1 MNNKELMKKLK
12 KEKERICLPEELKE
26 RVRQNILAEEKWK
39 AADKHAGTNVHDP
52 YHDINVEEIAEGTVR
67 KKRQKNRQTRRIVS
81 YVVSAA
87 ALIILVMAGLRGGS
101 LRKLFSNSEP
111 FMSES
116 DPQTANVS
124 DLTQEDV
131 DQENQRE
138 TTMVSVPKSDT
149 EEGMEKEEVI
159 SITDYNGVQ
168 GVEGI
173 LLIGN
178 GTVMYYDEEM
188 GQLRVLCDKAGCE
201 HEPYRFHSEDPVCPA
216 AVLYRESNGLFG
228 YSGEY
233 LWYIQKNTED
243 GTGLAL
249 KRTDLSG
256 ENAEVIAHISDC
268 QYTDPAMIWTDRH
281 LYVVCHKDSEIG
293 TSEEEKSYSS
303 KIVQVDLK
311 TGEVEVIREKQG
323 SGASTNA
330 FDGLSGSLI
339 GFYNHYVY
347 YTGETCLYRWNNESR
362 QEEKWLTDTA
372 GAWSWSICENVLYYV
387 KECETGYSLLFR
399 DLNVEIEK
407 EEKIL
412 TIAEPFYRYIVC
424 KDHIFVFSAKGTYV
438 FEAGC
443 PEPVLASETGS
454 GIYAVY
460 AAEQG
465 VFFKI
470 DRQEGPVYSAD
481 AALGRVDQE
490 WAFCTVESFLKGE
503 EPRRLTEQLLPI
515 E

>member
-1 MNNKELMKKLK
+1 MSQ
-12 KEKERICLPEELKE
+12 LPE
-26 RVRQNILAEEKWK
+26 
-39 AADKHAGTNVHDP
+39 
-52 YHDINVEEIAEGTVR
+52 
-67 KKRQKNRQTRRIVS
+67 
-81 YVVSAA
+81 YVP
-87 ALIILVMAGLRGGS
+87 G
-101 LRKLFSNSEP
+101 
-111 FMSES
+111 
-116 DPQTANVS
+116 
-124 DLTQEDV
+124 
-131 DQENQRE
+131 
-138 TTMVSVPKSDT
+138 
-149 EEGMEKEEVI
+149 
-159 SITDYNGVQ
+159 
-168 GVEGI
+168 
-173 LLIGN
+173 
-178 GTVMYYDEEM
+178 
-188 GQLRVLCDKAGCE
+188 
-201 HEPYRFHSEDPVCPA
+201 
-216 AVLYRESNGLFG
+216 
-228 YSGEY
+228 
-233 LWYIQKNTED
+233 
-243 GTGLAL
+243 
-249 KRTDLSG
+249 
-256 ENAEVIAHISDC
+256 
-268 QYTDPAMIWTDRH
+268 
-281 LYVVCHKDSEIG
+281 
-293 TSEEEKSYSS
+293 
-303 KIVQVDLK
+303 
-311 TGEVEVIREKQG
+311 
-323 SGASTNA
+323 
-330 FDGLSGSLI
+330 
-339 GFYNHYVY
+339 
-347 YTGETCLYRWNNESR
+347 